1 MKIVNTAVGGGRRTH
16 WDKDLMSAYYS
27 PPGIIYEPADEHN
40 EDTDHPMAACRQE
53 VGGTLVERHDH
64 VRRLEDVIGSTD
76 TDTDT
81 DVDAGEGEGGE
92 EDDRDDVQEDAPLAE
107 TDPEQLTDVERDL
120 DTAEYN
126 QLKKIGG
133 ELDDVDGSQSE
144 GALRSDLHTHPD
156 EDAVR
161 EAIAN
166 VKEEN

>member
-16 WDKDLMSAYYS
+16 WDEDLMSAYYS
-27 PPGIIYEPADEHN
+27 PPGIIYEPADEHD
-40 EDTDHPMAACRQE
+40 EDTDYPVAECRQE
-53 VGGTLVERHDH
+53 AGETLVERHDH
-64 VRRLEDVIGSTD
+64 VRRLEDVVGSPD
-76 TDTDT
+76 TNT
-81 DVDAGEGEGGE
+81 DVDAG
-92 EDDRDDVQEDAPLAE
+92 EDDRDDVQEDAPLVE

-133 ELDDVDGSQSE
+133 EIDGVDGSQSE

-156 EDAVR
+156 EDTVR